1 MNEEE
6 FRNLAKEKGYG
17 EIEIQKVDPGPDEE
31 MHAHEHSVLSLVLS
45 GKFTMTT
52 DEGTEVFITGDM
64 CENPAGMMH
73 KVKTGPEGGSFLFA
87 KKFH

>member
-17 EIEIQKVDPGPDEE
+17 EIGFQKVGPGPKEE

-45 GKFTMTT
+45 GKFIMTT
-52 DEGTEVFITGDM
+52 DEGTRVFITGDL
-64 CENPAGMMH
+64 CEKPAGTMH
-73 KVKTGPEGGSFLFA
+73 REKVGPEGGSFLFA
-87 KKFH
+87 KKFT